1 MDIWCVV
8 CGWSKRNPMQRA
20 VLPKRKTMEIFE
32 YQKNA
37 MATCM
42 PSCDNI
48 SYMLLNLVSEV
59 GELAGKIAKTIRKEE
74 MMIVK
79 NHLYAVENWV
89 MQPLETGNESDT
101 KTELEKEL
109 GDILWQVAGIA
120 SVMGWNLEDVA
131 RLNLEKL
138 ADRQNRNVIAG
149 DGDNR

>member
-1 MDIWCVV
+1 
-8 CGWSKRNPMQRA
+8 MQRA

-32 YQKNA
+32 YQNRA

-59 GELAGKIAKTIRKEE
+59 GELAGKIAKPIRKEE

-79 NHLYAVENWV
+79 NHLFAVENWV
-89 MQPLETGNESDT
+89 MQPMESGNESDT

-138 ADRQNRNVIAG
+138 ADRQKRNVIAG